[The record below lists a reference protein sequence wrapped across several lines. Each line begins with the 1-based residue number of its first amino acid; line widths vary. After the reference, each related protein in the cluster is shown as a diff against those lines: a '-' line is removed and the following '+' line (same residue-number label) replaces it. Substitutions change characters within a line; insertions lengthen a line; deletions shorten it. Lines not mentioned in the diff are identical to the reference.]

1 MCFDRKKIR
10 TRLIVYQFWLYIRSK
25 TIKTHLAAEEDLQ
38 MVYGKN
44 EAKKKLEVPKEKNE
58 AFLVSVEKL
67 EKVLTIKS
75 YAAAARYARRQET
88 KITENIANFVNINLQ
103 ESLKNWKHITII
115 S

>member
-1 MCFDRKKIR
+1 LFINSGCIYGRRQSKHIWQQKRIYKWFTGR
-10 TRLIVYQFWLYIRSK
+10 TKQ
-25 TIKTHLAAEEDLQ
+25 
-38 MVYGKN
+38 
-44 EAKKKLEVPKEKNE
+44 KKKLEVPKEKNE

-88 KITENIANFVNINLQ
+88 KITENIANFVNKNLQ